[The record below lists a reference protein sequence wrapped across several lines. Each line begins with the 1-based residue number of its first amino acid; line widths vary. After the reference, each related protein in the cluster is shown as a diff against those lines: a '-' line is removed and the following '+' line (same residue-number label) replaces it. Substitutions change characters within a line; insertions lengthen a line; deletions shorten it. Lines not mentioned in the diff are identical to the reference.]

1 MIYLDNN
8 ATTPIDREV
17 KDAMIKAFKFFGNPS
32 SSHKIGYEAK
42 ALIEKARKD
51 VSSLINCEPSEVFFT
66 SGGTES
72 NNIAILGTAYKFK
85 RGHIITSVIEH
96 PSVLNPLKW
105 LQSKGFDVTY
115 LPVDKDC
122 IVNPED
128 VRRAIRKDTILITIM
143 HSNNETGVLQPI
155 SEIGSIAKEFDITF
169 HTDAAQ
175 SVGKISID
183 VSELKVDMLTI
194 VSHKFYG
201 PKGIG
206 ALYANIKKLP
216 SPIFFG
222 AGHEGGLRP
231 GTENIIGISGIGK
244 ASEIA
249 LRDITE
255 RENYSR
261 KLRDKLYFLIKN
273 SVDLRLNGH
282 SDKRLPNTLNISIKK
297 VNANE
302 LLEKLKNDIAISS
315 GAACHSGTCKPSYV
329 LKAMGLSD
337 EEALSSIRLSVGKDN
352 TPEEIE
358 IAADK
363 IIGAIKKHFLS

>member
-17 KDAMIKAFKFFGNPS
+17 REAMIEAFDFFGNPS

-42 ALIEKARKD
+42 AIIEKARRD
-51 VSSLINCEPSEVFFT
+51 VASLINCESTDIYFT

-72 NNIAILGTAYKFK
+72 NNIAILGTAYKFNK
-85 RGHIITSVIEH
+85 GHIITSIIEH
-96 PSVLNPLKW
+96 PSVLNPIRW

-122 IVNPED
+122 IINPDD
-128 VRRAIRKDTILITIM
+128 VRKAIRKDTILISIM

-155 SEIGSIAKEFDITF
+155 SEIGNIAKEFDITF

-175 SVGKISID
+175 SIGKIGID
-183 VSELKVDMLTI
+183 ISEIKADMLTI

-201 PKGIG
+201 PKGVG
-206 ALYANIKKLP
+206 ALYANSQKLP

-222 AGHEGGLRP
+222 AGHEKGLRP
-231 GTENIIGISGIGK
+231 GTENIIGIAGIGK
-244 ASEIA
+244 ASEIT
-249 LRDITE
+249 LRDISE
-255 RENYSR
+255 RESHLR
-261 KLRDKLYFLIKN
+261 KLRDKLYFLLKN
-273 SVDLRLNGH
+273 NIDIRLNGH
-282 SDKRLPNTLNISIKK
+282 SDKRLPNTLNISIKE
-297 VNANE
+297 VNANDLVE
-302 LLEKLKNDIAISS
+302 RLKNDVAISS
-315 GAACHSGTCKPSYV
+315 GAACHSGICRPSSV

-337 EEALSSIRLSVGKDN
+337 EEALSSIRLSIGKDN

-358 IAADK
+358 VAADK
-363 IIGAIKKHFLS
+363 IISVIKKHFLS